1 MIFKWLHNRQF
12 KQNPECFCGWKMIP
26 AKSPFYETW
35 KCKWKERCGWRV
47 FSAEGG
53 KLHWYQKR

>member
-1 MIFKWLHNRQF
+1 MIFKWLHGR
-12 KQNPECFCGWKMIP
+12 KYKDTPKCFCGWKMIP
-26 AKSPFYETW
+26 AKSPYYETW

-53 KLHWYQKR
+53 KLHWYQTR